1 MSFRSM
7 TVRRLHGWAVRWA
20 LLVSAFLIA
29 YPSNRLTAQDT
40 IPTGYGTLRRDD
52 VAVRITTD
60 RVDIQVL
67 PLREGIIRLLAPDTY
82 RSLSTLIRNRQGT
95 IDSLAQQV
103 GTRHPTLVLVTFVGL
118 LPQARFNPE
127 DVNLASG
134 GQLFRPIGIAPASAT
149 WGSYQLGA
157 QEQAS
162 AIYLFDEGITL
173 REDLIISYQNR
184 STTAWNRSAR
194 ILDQE
199 RTRVEARTR
208 ASAPPQ

>member
-1 MSFRSM
+1 M
-7 TVRRLHGWAVRWA
+7 TRAVRRSGGLAVA
-20 LLVSAFLIA
+20 AVLGLLTARPPDRLSAQL
-29 YPSNRLTAQDT
+29 PAQDT

-127 DVNLASG
+127 DLNLASG

-173 REDLIISYQNR
+173 REDLIISYQTR
-184 STTAWNRSAR
+184 STTAWSRSVR